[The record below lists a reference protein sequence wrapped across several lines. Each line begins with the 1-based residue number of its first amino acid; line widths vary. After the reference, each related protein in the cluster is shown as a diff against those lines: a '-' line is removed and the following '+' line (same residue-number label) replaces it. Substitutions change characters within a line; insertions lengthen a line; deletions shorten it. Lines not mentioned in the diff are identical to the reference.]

1 MKTYKKP
8 LFKSFVVRNQM
19 LPILLLHSI
28 YVITLLW
35 GYFMLERNIG
45 VFYIILFTSVF
56 ISPAVY
62 ISFKLIFYIELY
74 DDKIILA
81 NGILRF
87 WRKEYLFS
95 QYPVCGIEYNRGHFT
110 NIIKM
115 RKQSTKGLLPYVG
128 IDLVDPRDLK
138 EIVSFMEQRGGVV
151 HVKDI
156 KELES

>member
-1 MKTYKKP
+1 MKIYKRP
-8 LFKSFVVRNQM
+8 LFKSDVVKWQM
-19 LPILLLHSI
+19 LPILLPHSI

-56 ISPAVY
+56 ISPVVY

-74 DDKIILA
+74 DDKIILV
-81 NGILRF
+81 NGILKF

-95 QYPVCGIEYNRGHFT
+95 EYPVCGIEYNRGYIT

-115 RKQSTKGLLPYVG
+115 RKHSTKGLFPFVG

-138 EIVSFMEQRGGVV
+138 EIVSFMEQRGVV
-151 HVKDI
+151 VKVKDI